1 VAPAIEIK
9 SSLTMQVSKCHAA
22 SDEGKVRNAM
32 KEAIADSLTG
42 VSADQV
48 IVRSVACSVGGPT
61 SRRLHGL
68 GARRLAGSLVVD
80 YEIHVPSGVTAPM
93 QSDLSTMT
101 LKTNINSRLS
111 QQGVTDVVTSS
122 VRITTFAARFVTST
136 TFIDSALSGTQKGA
150 TNVSITAMLGL
161 LAATF
166 VASF

>member
-1 VAPAIEIK
+1 MEIK
-9 SSLTMQVSKCHAA
+9 SRLTMQVSNCHST
-22 SDEGKVRNAM
+22 SDEDKVKNAM

-48 IVRSVACSVGGPT
+48 IVRSVACTVGG
-61 SRRLHGL
+61 RRLHGL
-68 GARRLAGSLVVD
+68 GARRLTGSLVVD
-80 YEIHVPSGVTAPM
+80 YEIHVPSGVTAPK
-93 QSDLSTMT
+93 QSDMSTMT
-101 LKTNINSRLS
+101 LKTNVNSRLS

-136 TFIDSALSGTQKGA
+136 TFIDSALSGTRKGA

-166 VASF
+166 AVKRRWDHH